1 MILDNYTEIS
11 ETNYLNDNL
20 HLSLENKFLLDNP
33 AEKLPFLVGPD
44 STILHGPHLPF
55 KLHASLKSHYLLTS
69 FYLKV
74 IFSNNARA
82 NTQ

>member
-44 STILHGPHLPF
+44 STILHGPHLLF
-55 KLHASLKSHYLLTS
+55 KLAHYLLTS

-74 IFSNNARA
+74 IFSNNSRA